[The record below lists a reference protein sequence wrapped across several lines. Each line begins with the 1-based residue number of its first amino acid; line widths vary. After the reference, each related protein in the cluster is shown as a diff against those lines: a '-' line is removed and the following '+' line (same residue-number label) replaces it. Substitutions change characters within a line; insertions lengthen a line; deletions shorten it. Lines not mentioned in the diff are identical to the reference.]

1 MAVVFYKN
9 IFCYEAASSSCRV
22 VNLKVPT
29 KERISA
35 LCNQGK
41 SPNVAFH
48 ESVAE
53 QGSIT
58 QIRNAAS
65 HPRNVRQ
72 VKHIKSTTLVQ
83 QPNDQML
90 ELIEMQKEGVR
101 DTEKAFVRKVE
112 TSSDPCVILTTD
124 QQLNDVAQFCSN
136 SAKFCALGVDPT
148 FNFGKYYVT
157 VTTYRHLWL
166 RTKEESHPVCIGPV
180 MIHNKKEASSYH
192 ELSSTMIKLKPEIR
206 KTLVYGTDGEK
217 SLWDGF
223 GWTLANARHLL
234 FNLHMKDNIAAKLQ
248 ELGIRGETAQIFMT
262 DIFGK
267 TAGSERTRGLIDE
280 ASSEA
285 LDSAMENLKAKWT
298 SLHSQGQRFV
308 RPELRGFFSRYS
320 RFPLSLNQHI
330 VSTNI
335 CENVMFY
342 DELVK

>member
-1 MAVVFYKN
+1 MHPLVFAQY
-9 IFCYEAASSSCRV
+9 IFKKAEHRVHVQGHGNSRMKSSRYYRTSHT
-22 VNLKVPT
+22 T

-65 HPRNVRQ
+65 HPRNVRP

-112 TSSDPCVILTTD
+112 TSSEPCVILTTD

-148 FNFGKYYVT
+148 FNFGKYYVAVQLPHT
-157 VTTYRHLWL
+157 AT
-166 RTKEESHPVCIGPV
+166 SCFAP
-180 MIHNKKEASSYH
+180 KKNLTQFAS
-192 ELSSTMIKLKPEIR
+192 
-206 KTLVYGTDGEK
+206 
-217 SLWDGF
+217 
-223 GWTLANARHLL
+223 
-234 FNLHMKDNIAAKLQ
+234 
-248 ELGIRGETAQIFMT
+248 AQ
-262 DIFGK
+262 
-267 TAGSERTRGLIDE
+267 L
-280 ASSEA
+280 
-285 LDSAMENLKAKWT
+285 
-298 SLHSQGQRFV
+298 
-308 RPELRGFFSRYS
+308 
-320 RFPLSLNQHI
+320 
-330 VSTNI
+330 
-335 CENVMFY
+335 
-342 DELVK
+342 